1 MTIQRLVYMANQI
14 ESFFIAEAPDHAAAA
29 IADHIRKYWDPRM
42 RRQIFEHLA
51 AHGGE
56 GLKPAALA
64 AIQTLAASDP
74 AAKTAPAAT

>member
-1 MTIQRLVYMANQI
+1 MTIKRLVYMANQI
-14 ESFFIAEAPDHAAAA
+14 EAFFAAEAPDRAPAA
-29 IADHIRKYWDPRM
+29 IAEHIRKFWDPRM

-51 AHGGE
+51 AYGGE

-74 AAKTAPAAT
+74 AAKTAAAG

>member
-1 MTIQRLVYMANQI
+1 MTVQRLVYMANQI
-14 ESFFIAEAPDHAAAA
+14 AAFFDAEAPDHAPAA
-29 IADHIRKYWDPRM
+29 IADHIRKFWDPRM

-64 AIQTLAASDP
+64 AIQSLAASDP
-74 AAKTAPAAT
+74 AAKTAAAN

>member
-1 MTIQRLVYMANQI
+1 MSAKRLVYMANQI

-51 AHGGE
+51 THGGE

-64 AIQTLAASDP
+64 AVQSLAASDP
-74 AAKTAPAAT
+74 AAKTAAAS

>member
-1 MTIQRLVYMANQI
+1 MIGTNYHSLLPRHP
-14 ESFFIAEAPDHAAAA
+14 IAPAA

-74 AAKTAPAAT
+74 AAKTAAAS